1 METKY
6 TGASKP
12 SLVEQIENTNKNRWS
27 EGAEGVLEMFVFLKK
42 MKKIPISGVLNT
54 SEKKKKGGRRKP
66 NSVKHR
72 KGGTKVKQY
81 NL

>member
-54 SEKKKKGGRRKP
+54 SEKKKKEEEENPTLWNTGKE
-66 NSVKHR
+66 VLK
-72 KGGTKVKQY
+72 
-81 NL
+81 